1 MSETE
6 LYQAFFQAMKRTSL
20 LLNESKRPIPA
31 KPNPKNPLS
40 KAHSKIGG
48 APCLPAEFE
57 WPRYST
63 PATEHNAAV
72 DSAPLT
78 FVAQIDCQEVYEALG
93 EETLLP
99 RSGML
104 WFFYEM
110 SDQRWG
116 FDPADEGCARVIYA
130 DIPFDQLTPTPP
142 PEDLE
147 EEYRFQP
154 YALTFE
160 KEVSLPDYEE
170 ACDYLNF
177 PEDGDDWDDYD
188 EAKYEYLGVD
198 YDEDED
204 YTMVNRLFGYAN
216 LIQGSMLEQCE
227 LTSTGV
233 YTGRKWPEMTEDEK
247 QSLKERAAEWQLLL
261 QVAYSEKDDARMF
274 GDCGNLYFYIRK
286 EDLAACRF
294 DKIWMV
300 LQCG

>member
-1 MSETE
+1 ME
-6 LYQAFFQAMKRTSL
+6 RTSL
-20 LLNESKRPIPA
+20 ILTESKRPIPA
-31 KPNPKNPLS
+31 MPNPKNPLC

-48 APCLPAEFE
+48 DPYLPAEFE

-63 PATEHNAAV
+63 PATEQDAAV
-72 DSAPLT
+72 DNAPLT
-78 FVAQIDCQEVYEALG
+78 FVAQIDCGEVYEALG

-99 RSGML
+99 HSGML

-116 FDPADEGCARVIYA
+116 FSPADEGCARVMYA
-130 DIPFDQLTPTPP
+130 DIPFDQLIPTPP

-147 EEYRFQP
+147 EEYRFTP
-154 YALTFE
+154 YALTFK
-160 KEVSLPDYEE
+160 KETSLPDYEE
-170 ACDYLNF
+170 ACDYPNF

-188 EAKYEYLGVD
+188 EAKFEYLGVD

-216 LIQGSMLEQCE
+216 LIQGSMTEQCE
-227 LTSTGV
+227 LTSTGI
-233 YTGRKWPEMTEDEK
+233 YTGRKWPEMTEKEM
-247 QSLKERAAEWQLLL
+247 QALKERAAEWQLLL
-261 QVAYSEKDDARMF
+261 QVAYSETDDARMF

-286 EDLAACRF
+286 EDLSACRF
-294 DKIWMV
+294 DKVWLV

>member
-1 MSETE
+1 ME
-6 LYQAFFQAMKRTSL
+6 RTSL
-20 LLNESKRPIPA
+20 ILKESKRPIPA
-31 KPNPKNPLS
+31 KTNPKNPLS
-40 KAHSKIGG
+40 QAHSKIGG
-48 APCLPAEFE
+48 NPCLPAEFE

-63 PATEHNAAV
+63 PATEHDSEV
-72 DSAPLT
+72 DNAPLT
-78 FVAQIDCQEVYEALG
+78 FVAQIDCGEVYEALG
-93 EETLLP
+93 DETLLP
-99 RSGML
+99 HSGML

-130 DIPFDQLTPTPP
+130 DIPFNQLIPTLP

-160 KEVSLPDYEE
+160 KETSLPDYEE
-170 ACDYLNF
+170 ACDYPNF
-177 PEDGDDWDDYD
+177 PEDGDDWTPDDWDAYD
-188 EAKYEYLGVD
+188 EAKAEYQGVE

-204 YTMVNRLFGYAN
+204 YSMVNRLFGYAN
-216 LIQGSMLEQCE
+216 LIQGSMLKECE
-227 LTSTGV
+227 LTSTGT
-233 YTGRKWPEMTEDEK
+233 YTGRKWPEMTEEEQK
-247 QSLKERAAEWQLLL
+247 ALQKRSAEWQLLL
-261 QVAYSEKDDARMF
+261 QVASSESDDNRLF

-294 DKIWMV
+294 DKVWLV